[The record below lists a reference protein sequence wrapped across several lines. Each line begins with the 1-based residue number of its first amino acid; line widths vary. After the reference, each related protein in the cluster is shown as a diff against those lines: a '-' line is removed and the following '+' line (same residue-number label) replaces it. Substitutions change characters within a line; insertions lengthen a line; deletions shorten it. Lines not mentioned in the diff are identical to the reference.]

1 MPQYQVGKILCMK
14 YTQKE
19 HQLQFPIA
27 IVPPKKGAQIFS
39 VVILLANSANL
50 ALYAYLRLFADPI
63 GLMSPR
69 WERYNTNILCHTLKT
84 SKMRFT
90 NNRLTS
96 LQADKTLLGSIRL
109 CRAQLN
115 EKI

>member
-1 MPQYQVGKILCMK
+1 MTKGEEMSGVRFWIFNTMPLKNR
-14 YTQKE
+14 
-19 HQLQFPIA
+19 
-27 IVPPKKGAQIFS
+27 S
-39 VVILLANSANL
+39 VCIGLKFGPLLIMSANVN
-50 ALYAYLRLFADPI
+50 PI
-63 GLMSPR
+63 H
-69 WERYNTNILCHTLKT
+69 IVT

>member
-1 MPQYQVGKILCMK
+1 MVSNAADRSRSAITHTHDSYDVIVGASVALDK
-14 YTQKE
+14 Y
-19 HQLQFPIA
+19 IY
-27 IVPPKKGAQIFS
+27 IFFF
-39 VVILLANSANL
+39 N
-50 ALYAYLRLFADPI
+50 
-63 GLMSPR
+63 
-69 WERYNTNILCHTLKT
+69 NTNHNQKT